1 MQPLQMMEEAMS
13 KLSDQTWVSDQYKDA
28 SNLQA
33 RIGLHER
40 FSTNKYDWH
49 RWVFDRLDLP
59 PQSRILEL
67 GCGSGLLWTK
77 NQDRIPAGWEI
88 TLSDLS
94 PGMLR
99 AAQDNLQVI
108 HRFFRYEIADAQAI
122 PFDDETFDAV
132 IANHMLYHVPDRP
145 KALSE
150 VYRVL
155 KPNGYFYAATNGQA
169 APSGSVGIRAWIM
182 KSSVRT
188 GFERFSLETGGA
200 ELSER
205 FSVVTQHRYED
216 SLAVTEV
223 KPLIDYI
230 RSGKHLSDEEIQE
243 LEKVVEREIALHG
256 VIQIP
261 KAPGMFIAQKMS

>member
-1 MQPLQMMEEAMS
+1 MRALQAMGEEMS
-13 KLSDQTWVSDQYKDA
+13 ELTDQTWVSEQYKNA

-40 FSTNKYDWH
+40 FSTNRYDWH

-67 GCGSGLLWTK
+67 GCGSGLLWSK

-94 PGMLR
+94 PGMLKQ
-99 AAQDNLQVI
+99 AQDNLQVI
-108 HRFFRYEIADAQAI
+108 HRVFRYEIVDAQAI

-145 KALSE
+145 KAYSE
-150 VYRVL
+150 AYRVL
-155 KPNGYFYAATNGQA
+155 KAKGCFFAATNGQA
-169 APSGSVGIRAWIM
+169 VPSGSVGIRDWIM
-182 KSSVRT
+182 KSGICRGVE
-188 GFERFSLETGGA
+188 GFSLETGGP
-200 ELSER
+200 ELSQR

-216 SLAVTEV
+216 SLAITEV
-223 KPLIDYI
+223 KPLIDYV
-230 RSGKHLSDEEIQE
+230 RSGKPLSDEEIHAF
-243 LEKVVEREIALHG
+243 EKVVEHEIALHG

-261 KAPGMFIAQKMS
+261 KAPGMFISQKV